1 MTGGTRIIAIG
12 GGVENDLA
20 AVEATSAA
28 QTAPE
33 PFVGLEEWLDGEP
46 LQRPSRGWIIPVLA
60 GLAIAGWSAFFGWAN
75 ISAMA
80 GTTPQ
85 QAISLVSA
93 WSVPVLLIAVM
104 VLIANRSS
112 RREALRFGET
122 ARLLSDE
129 SALLERRLITVN
141 RELSLAREFLAA
153 QSRELDSLGRTAGE
167 KLSQHAEH
175 LQSLVSAN
183 GAQVDAIATVSST
196 ALDNM
201 EKLRGQLPV
210 VASSAK
216 DVANNIGNVGR
227 TAHGQLGEL
236 INGFKRLNEFG
247 KASETHV
254 DSLKERIDNTVEFLG
269 ARLDDLHERANSR
282 FTHIDTQ
289 TSEMRALLGVNEDV
303 ALAALRTR
311 TSVLLEEMG
320 HASEIIG
327 DHEAQSLSA
336 LTARLDA
343 LRGDSTILA
352 QSLRDSENSAMAALG
367 DARDRLESTVSESLE
382 KLETLDKKAVES
394 ARARIATMAQEAKD
408 FDARLDER
416 NRQFAEEA
424 EVRSR
429 KAHEAQTAHAARI
442 DVLIGGI
449 HERLATKAAEHEAL
463 LCKVSE
469 HSQSMA
475 AQLDEA
481 GARIAVITAQAGQ
494 TESALGSSLQT
505 LSLHMDHSRDTISK
519 VSDATMR
526 LTDDSV
532 RLLELL
538 QASSTQSS
546 ELLPQALAAGE
557 ARLADIES
565 RIIALHDHLSGA
577 AVRSEGLA
585 DVITET
591 REAIGLS
598 LGEIDILQ
606 GKIEQ
611 GAGRHAT
618 QLLDLKASLELLDS
632 ESNRI
637 AEFSSGEL
645 TASLEKLTAA
655 AREAVGTIEQAG
667 HQSVAALA
675 EKLGDESA
683 ATIER
688 VLKARTAEAVGALD
702 LSASNAA
709 ESSREAAKQLRDQ
722 LARIDELAGNLEQ
735 RVAQAR
741 ERAEEQID
749 SDFSRRVA
757 LITESLNSNAIDIAK
772 ALSSDV
778 TDTAWASYLRG
789 DRGVF
794 TRRAV
799 RLLDTQEARSVAQ
812 VYGEDS
818 EFREHVSRYIHDFE
832 AMLRQLLSTRDGHA
846 LGVTL
851 LSSDMGKLYVALAQ
865 AIERLRD

>member
-28 QTAPE
+28 QAAAE
-33 PFVGLEEWLDGEP
+33 PVNGHEEWLDEEP
-46 LQRPSRGWIIPVLA
+46 VQRPARGWIVPALA
-60 GLAIAGWSAFFGWAN
+60 ALAVAGWSAFFAWAN
-75 ISAMA
+75 VGALD
-80 GTTPQ
+80 GVTPQ
-85 QAISLVSA
+85 QAISLITG
-93 WSVPVLLIAVM
+93 WSIPALLIAVL
-104 VLIANRSS
+104 VLISMRSS
-112 RREALRFGET
+112 RREALRFGDT

-129 SALLERRLITVN
+129 SALLERRLTTVN

-175 LQSLVSAN
+175 LQSLVSTN
-183 GAQVDAIATVSST
+183 GAQVDAIASVSTT
-196 ALDNM
+196 ALGNM

-216 DVANNIGNVGR
+216 DMANNIGNAGR
-227 TAHGQLGEL
+227 TAHGQLSDM
-236 INGFKRLNEFG
+236 IDGFKRLNEFG
-247 KASETHV
+247 RASETHV
-254 DSLKERIDNTVEFLG
+254 DSLKDRIDTTVEFLG
-269 ARLDDLHERANSR
+269 ARLDDLHERAENR
-282 FTHIDTQ
+282 FADLDMR
-289 TSEMRALLGVNEDV
+289 SNEMRARLGANEDES
-303 ALAALRTR
+303 LAVIRARA
-311 TSVLLEEMG
+311 SALLEEMG
-320 HASEIIG
+320 RASEVIG
-327 DHEAQSLSA
+327 EHEAQGLAA
-336 LTARLDA
+336 LNLRLET
-343 LRGDSTILA
+343 LRSDSTSLA
-352 QSLRDSENSAMAALG
+352 QDLREGEEGAMATLG
-367 DARDRLESTVSESLE
+367 QARDRLESSVRETLL
-382 KLETLDKKAVES
+382 KLEALDKQAVES

-408 FDARLDER
+408 FDSRLDDR

-424 EVRSR
+424 EARSR
-429 KAHEAQTAHAARI
+429 KAQEAQTAHAARI

-449 HERLATKAAEHEAL
+449 NERLAAKTAEHEAL
-463 LCKVSE
+463 IDKVSV
-469 HSQSMA
+469 HSLAVA
-475 AQLDEA
+475 AQLDDA
-481 GARIAVITAQAGQ
+481 GSRIAAITAQAGQ
-494 TESALGSSLQT
+494 AESALGNSLQT
-505 LSLHMDHSRDTISK
+505 LSHQMDHSRDTITR
-519 VSDATMR
+519 VSDDTAR

-538 QASSTQSS
+538 QASSALSR
-546 ELLPQALAAGE
+546 EELPQALAAGE
-557 ARLADIES
+557 AKLAEIES
-565 RIIALHDHLSGA
+565 RIAALHEHIGGA
-577 AVRSEGLA
+577 ALRSAALA
-585 DVITET
+585 HSLAET
-591 REAIGLS
+591 REAIGHS
-598 LGEIDILQ
+598 LGEIGALQ
-606 GKIEQ
+606 GGLEQ
-611 GAGRHAT
+611 GAGRHAN
-618 QLLDLKASLELLDS
+618 QLRELKESLEQLDS
-632 ESNRI
+632 ESSRI
-637 AEFSSGEL
+637 ADFTSGEL
-645 TASLEKLTAA
+645 SASLEKLTAA
-655 AREAVGTIEQAG
+655 AREAVHTIEQAG
-667 HQSVAALA
+667 HQSVSALA

-688 VLKARTAEAVGALD
+688 VLKTRTAEAVGALD

-709 ESSREAAKQLRDQ
+709 ETSREAALHLRDQ
-722 LARIDELAGNLEQ
+722 LTRIDELAGNLER

-749 SDFSRRVA
+749 GDFSRRVA

-832 AMLRQLLSTRDGHA
+832 AMLRQLLSTRDGHS